1 MDDIKA
7 VINETCDI
15 DQQGFVPISQILSV
29 LHELKGLKLKLEDFL
44 EMIQYLGIE
53 MKGDKILLKSFLK
66 NSFIPQLFGN
76 DDENEVEN
84 RMNDDVS
91 SNIRKIL
98 ENLENNSGKIKK
110 NQLKY
115 VLESLETG
123 HEITDDYVDLLMNK
137 LDVDMKG
144 YITVDD
150 LIGAFKNMSEINLNH
165 HEKDDI
171 FSDDHQS
178 ESLEDIFVT
187 KNHHKQDDE
196 DFEIVPDDEYNSLVK
211 NSGEDKNVKVLKN
224 ENNYL
229 KNRLST
235 LESEVTKLHESS
247 EGQYKKDTRTT
258 AINKSPQSIIKKT

>member
-110 NQLKY
+110 K
-115 VLESLETG
+115 
-123 HEITDDYVDLLMNK
+123 
-137 LDVDMKG
+137 
-144 YITVDD
+144 
-150 LIGAFKNMSEINLNH
+150 IN
-165 HEKDDI
+165 
-171 FSDDHQS
+171 
-178 ESLEDIFVT
+178 
-187 KNHHKQDDE
+187 
-196 DFEIVPDDEYNSLVK
+196 
-211 NSGEDKNVKVLKN
+211 
-224 ENNYL
+224 
-229 KNRLST
+229 
-235 LESEVTKLHESS
+235 
-247 EGQYKKDTRTT
+247 
-258 AINKSPQSIIKKT
+258 

>member
-1 MDDIKA
+1 
-7 VINETCDI
+7 
-15 DQQGFVPISQILSV
+15 
-29 LHELKGLKLKLEDFL
+29 
-44 EMIQYLGIE
+44 
-53 MKGDKILLKSFLK
+53 
-66 NSFIPQLFGN
+66 
-76 DDENEVEN
+76 
-84 RMNDDVS
+84 
-91 SNIRKIL
+91 
-98 ENLENNSGKIKK
+98 
-110 NQLKY
+110 
-115 VLESLETG
+115 LESLETG

-247 EGQYKKDTRTT
+247 EGQYKKIQEQQQL
-258 AINKSPQSIIKKT
+258 INHHKVLLKKHESVEEENYTLTEETEKLKSIVKKLEEDVKILQSSKKLISIEKNQLREKTSRKNERIS

>member
-110 NQLKY
+110 K
-115 VLESLETG
+115 S
-123 HEITDDYVDLLMNK
+123 I
-137 LDVDMKG
+137 
-144 YITVDD
+144 
-150 LIGAFKNMSEINLNH
+150 
-165 HEKDDI
+165 
-171 FSDDHQS
+171 
-178 ESLEDIFVT
+178 
-187 KNHHKQDDE
+187 
-196 DFEIVPDDEYNSLVK
+196 
-211 NSGEDKNVKVLKN
+211 KVCFGVVGN
-224 ENNYL
+224 W
-229 KNRLST
+229 T
-235 LESEVTKLHESS
+235 
-247 EGQYKKDTRTT
+247 
-258 AINKSPQSIIKKT
+258 